1 MNFILQC
8 NRFRPT
14 RQMYKLKLKV
24 YSEGEMEEE
33 ILGEGGRP
41 DIQAF
46 SLRLPVCKGKKTH
59 YHLTAASWFIK
70 VRVQTSSQ

>member
-41 DIQAF
+41 GIQAF
-46 SLRLPVCKGKKTH
+46 SLRLPECKGKKLIT
-59 YHLTAASWFIK
+59 T
-70 VRVQTSSQ
+70 